1 MPKTLVVVESPA
13 KARTISRFLGKDY
26 EVLASFGHIRDL
38 PEKAADIPATHKDK
52 KWAKLGV
59 NVEGEFEPLYI
70 IPPDKKRHIT
80 ALKDAAKSS
89 ARLLL
94 ATDED
99 REGESISY
107 HILEV
112 LKPKKDVTVER
123 IVFHEITPEAIR
135 EAIANPRKVDDAL
148 VRAQETRRILDRLY
162 GYTLSPLLWKKVA
175 PKLSA
180 GRVQSVAVRLVVMRE
195 RERRDFITVE
205 YAGVTASLAKNE
217 NAFRAKLDRVN
228 ASPIADGQSFNS
240 LGELTRPKET
250 WLRISD
256 ATPLATKLKANEPWT
271 VTSVETK
278 PGVENPPVPFMT
290 STLQQ
295 EANRKLGFTAR
306 RTMQIAQNLYEGIDI
321 GGGSTGLITYMRTD
335 SLSLADRAIKE
346 AREVI
351 SSMYGPEYLP
361 AQPKQYK
368 SKAKN
373 AQEAHEAIRPTD
385 LSRTPAS
392 IKSKLTDEQFK
403 LYDLIWK
410 RTIACQMNPARV
422 ERTRAE
428 IETKLDS
435 NTYTFATSGKRI
447 VFPGFLRVYVEGFDD
462 PETELG
468 DKETILPE
476 LKVGETIPTQIKLNA
491 VDATEHSTKP
501 PARYTEASLV
511 QKLEAEGIGRPSTYA
526 SIISTIQDRGYVFKA
541 GNQLVPT
548 FTAFAVTQL
557 LEDAF
562 PNLIDTG
569 FTADMENE
577 LDEIAEGKRDMVA
590 HLKEFYYGTPKEP
603 GILDKVEKQ
612 GPDLPFP
619 HIPLGEE
626 IVIRIGRNG
635 PFIQRGEGGP
645 GNTASIPEDLPPA
658 DLNLERA
665 KELLEQRA
673 KGPEAI
679 GTDPRT
685 GRSILS
691 KTGRFGPY
699 LEVEQ
704 TPEEQE
710 AGEKPTRIGLPPG
723 VTPAQLAPGD
733 IDILTSY
740 PKLIGTH
747 PETSE
752 PINLLLG
759 RYGPYLSCG
768 TKNGNAGDWREAL
781 NLTVE
786 AAVELLAQGGSRSR
800 NAPAAPLKELGQPEG
815 ASGPIKVMSGRYGPY
830 VTDGTTNATIPKG
843 TDPESIT
850 PEQALELIKIREAA
864 GPSKKR
870 GRTTRKATIAKK
882 ATTKKATTK
891 RAPKKK

>member
-1 MPKTLVVVESPA
+1 MAKTLVVVESPA

-38 PEKAADIPATHKDK
+38 PEKAADIPASYKDK

-70 IPPDKKRHIT
+70 IPADKKRHIT
-80 ALKDAAKSS
+80 ALKDAAKGST
-89 ARLLL
+89 RLLL

-112 LKPKKDVTVER
+112 LKPKKDTTVER
-123 IVFHEITPEAIR
+123 IVFHEITPEAINA
-135 EAIANPRKVDDAL
+135 AIASPRQLDVSL

-195 RERRDFITVE
+195 RERRDFTTVE
-205 YAGVTASLAKNE
+205 YAGITANLAKGDIK
-217 NAFRAKLDRVN
+217 FKAKLDKVN
-228 ASPIADGQSFNS
+228 AANVVNGSSFSS
-240 LGELTRPKET
+240 LGELTKPKEN
-250 WLRISD
+250 WLKID
-256 ATPLATKLKANEPWT
+256 QALPLAEKLKDNTPWT
-271 VTSVETK
+271 VTDVETK
-278 PGVENPPVPFMT
+278 PGIENPPVPFMT

-295 EANRKLGFTAR
+295 EANRKLGFPAR
-306 RTMQIAQNLYEGIDI
+306 RTMQVAQNLYEGIDI

-335 SLSLADRAIKE
+335 SLSLADRAVQE

-351 SSMYGPEYLP
+351 QKMYGKEYLP
-361 AQPKQYK
+361 ASPKVYK

-385 LSRTPAS
+385 LSCTPAS

-428 IETKLDS
+428 LLTELDS
-435 NTYTFATSGKRI
+435 NSYTFSTTGKRI

-462 PETELG
+462 PDAEIG
-468 DKETILPE
+468 DKETLLPE
-476 LKVGETIPTQIKLNA
+476 LKKGDQVPAQIDLNA
-491 VDATEHSTKP
+491 VEATEHSTKP

-526 SIISTIQDRGYVFKA
+526 SIIGTIQDRGYVFKA
-541 GNQLVPT
+541 ANQLVPT

-557 LEDAF
+557 LEGSF
-562 PNLIDTG
+562 PKLIDIG
-569 FTADMENE
+569 FTAEMENE
-577 LDEIAEGKRDMVA
+577 LDEIAEGTRDMVA
-590 HLKEFYYGTPKEP
+590 HLKEFYYGDKKDP
-603 GILDKVEKQ
+603 GILDKVEKE
-612 GPDLPFP
+612 GPEIPFP
-619 HIPLGEE
+619 HIPLGDD

-645 GNTASIPEDLPPA
+645 GNTASIPDDLAPA
-658 DLNLERA
+658 DLTYSKAL
-665 KELLEQRA
+665 ELLEQRA
-673 KGPEAI
+673 KGPESV
-679 GTDPRT
+679 GTDSKT
-685 GRSILS
+685 GRAILA
-691 KTGRFGPY
+691 KTGRFGAY
-699 LEVEQ
+699 LELEQ
-704 TPEEQE
+704 TEEEVE
-710 AGEKPTRIGLPPG
+710 AKVKPTRVGLPPG
-723 VTPAQLAPGD
+723 VTPAQLTEED
-733 IDILTSY
+733 LTILTSY
-740 PKLIGTH
+740 PKVIGNH
-747 PETSE
+747 PETGE

-759 RYGPYLSCG
+759 RYGPYLQSG
-768 TKNGNAGDWREAL
+768 TKNANAGEWKTAPD
-781 NLTVE
+781 LTVE
-786 AAVELLAQGGSRSR
+786 AAVQLIAEGGKGRKAG
-800 NAPAAPLKELGQPEG
+800 APEPLKELGEAEG
-815 ASGPIKVMSGRYGPY
+815 CAGPIKVMSGRYGPY

-843 TDPESIT
+843 TDPESVTI
-850 PEQALELIKIREAA
+850 EQAAELIKARAAA
-864 GPSKKR
+864 GPSKKPKR
-870 GRTTRKATIAKK
+870 KFTRKK
-882 ATTKKATTK
+882 
-891 RAPKKK
+891 

>member
-1 MPKTLVVVESPA
+1 MSKTLVVVESPA
-13 KARTISRFLGKDY
+13 KARTISRFLGKEY

-38 PEKAADIPATHKDK
+38 PEKAADIPASHKDK

-80 ALKDAAKSS
+80 ALKDAAKGTT
-89 ARLLL
+89 RLLL

-112 LKPKKDVTVER
+112 LKPKKDTTVQR
-123 IVFHEITPEAIR
+123 IVFHEITPEAINA
-135 EAIANPRKVDDAL
+135 AIANPRKLDESL

-205 YAGVTASLAKNE
+205 YAGITANLAKGE
-217 NAFRAKLDRVN
+217 ISFKAKLDKIN
-228 ASPIADGQSFNS
+228 ASNIVTGQSFSS
-240 LGELTRPKET
+240 LGELTKQKET
-250 WLRISD
+250 WLKID
-256 ATPLATKLKANEPWT
+256 QATPLADKLKANSPWT
-271 VTSVETK
+271 VTDVETK

-295 EANRKLGFTAR
+295 EANRKLGFPAR
-306 RTMQIAQNLYEGIDI
+306 RTMQVAQNLYEGIDI

-335 SLSLADRAIKE
+335 SLSLAERAVQE

-351 SSMYGPEYLP
+351 QRMYGKEYLP
-361 AQPKQYK
+361 ASPKVYK

-385 LSRTPAS
+385 LTRTPAS

-428 IETKLDS
+428 LLTELDS
-435 NTYTFATSGKRI
+435 NSYTFSTTGKRI

-462 PETELG
+462 PDAEIG
-468 DKETILPE
+468 DKETLLPE
-476 LKVGETIPTQIKLNA
+476 LKKGDQVPAQIILNT

-526 SIISTIQDRGYVFKA
+526 SIIGTIQDRGYVFKA
-541 GNQLVPT
+541 ANQLVPT

-557 LEDAF
+557 LEGSF
-562 PNLIDTG
+562 PKLIDIG
-569 FTADMENE
+569 FTAEMENE
-577 LDEIAEGKRDMVA
+577 LDEIADGTRDMVA
-590 HLKEFYYGTPKEP
+590 HLKEFYYGNKKEP
-603 GILDKVEKQ
+603 GILDKVEKE
-612 GPDLPFP
+612 GPEIPFP
-619 HIPLGEE
+619 HIPLGED

-635 PFIQRGEGGP
+635 PFIQRGEGGT
-645 GNTASIPEDLPPA
+645 GNTASIPDDLAPA
-658 DLNLERA
+658 DLTYQKAE
-665 KELLEQRA
+665 ELLEQRA
-673 KGPEAI
+673 KGPESV
-679 GTDPRT
+679 GTDSKT
-685 GRSILS
+685 GRAILA
-691 KTGRFGPY
+691 KTGRFGAY
-699 LEVEQ
+699 LELEQ
-704 TPEEQE
+704 TEEEVE
-710 AGEKPTRIGLPPG
+710 AKVKPTRVGLPPG
-723 VTPAQLAPGD
+723 VTPAQLTEED
-733 IDILTSY
+733 LTVLTSY
-740 PKLIGTH
+740 PKVIGNH
-747 PETSE
+747 PETGE

-759 RYGPYLSCG
+759 RYGPYLQTG
-768 TKNGNAGDWREAL
+768 TKNANAGEWKTAP
-781 NLTVE
+781 NLTVDQ
-786 AAVELLAQGGSRSR
+786 AVELIAEGGKGRKSG
-800 NAPAAPLKELGQPEG
+800 APEPLKELGEAEG
-815 ASGPIKVMSGRYGPY
+815 CDGPIKVMSGRYGPY
-830 VTDGTTNATIPKG
+830 VTDGKTNATIPKG
-843 TDPESIT
+843 TDPESVTI
-850 PEQALELIKIREAA
+850 EQAAELIKTRAAA
-864 GPSKKR
+864 GPSKRPKR
-870 GRTTRKATIAKK
+870 KFTRKK
-882 ATTKKATTK
+882 
-891 RAPKKK
+891 